1 MGVAL
6 TTNAIFCE
14 AGLNFRTAPPTT
26 AHVEGARKVVVAL
39 GGTITHACKH
49 ASIPAIPGRS

>member
-6 TTNAIFCE
+6 TYNTIFCE
-14 AGLNFRTAPPTT
+14 AGLELPNRPPTT